1 LVDLFVRPA
10 DAGLS
15 GCWQRQKGRTSNNGY
30 GECSHDVAPITVCT
44 ADAAFASRDANLQV
58 SRATAATMRLDPQG
72 DYFGSTCSLG
82 SDGITWAPA
91 AAAVVPVVT
100 PLSAG
105 ALSDCFP
112 STRKK
117 PIAQTSAI
125 AIAIDK
131 DLEALIAKPPS
142 SQSPSSNFGSTGTW
156 VAMG

>member
-15 GCWQRQKGRTSNNGY
+15 GCWQCQKGRTSNNGY

-44 ADAAFASRDANLQV
+44 ADAAFASRDANLQL

-72 DYFGSTCSLG
+72 DYFGSTRSLG

-105 ALSDCFP
+105 ASPDCFP
-112 STRKK
+112 PTRKK
-117 PIAQTSAI
+117 PIAPTSAI

-131 DLEALIAKPPS
+131 DLKALIS

-156 VAMG
+156 AAIG